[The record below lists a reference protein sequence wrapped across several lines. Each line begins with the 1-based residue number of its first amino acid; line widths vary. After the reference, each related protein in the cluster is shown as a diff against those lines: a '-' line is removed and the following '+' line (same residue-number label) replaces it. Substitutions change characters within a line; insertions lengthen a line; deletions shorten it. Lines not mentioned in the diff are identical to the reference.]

1 MIKEQS
7 GNVIYY
13 VLIAVALL
21 AALSYVVAQSGRGG
35 VSSITKDRAGLI
47 ASEILDY
54 SNMIET
60 AMGQLR
66 LRGCGLEEV
75 SFENS
80 VVDAYDNSFSP
91 SDMSCHIFDLNGGA
105 LNWQSVPQGAKTANI
120 RYEHYYFNATNNKTG
135 TVSSSADLIMFAEV
149 SLDTCAAINR
159 YLNVDPASPPL
170 GDPNGFHFPDDAH
183 AYKGDLSTVSGGIL
197 PYDAYLS
204 GCFQDSSIGNESSGR
219 YYFYKVLAES

>member
-35 VSSITKDRAGLI
+35 FSSITKDRAGLI

-75 SFENS
+75 SFEN
-80 VVDAYDNSFSP
+80 
-91 SDMSCHIFDLNGGA
+91 
-105 LNWQSVPQGAKTANI
+105 
-120 RYEHYYFNATNNKTG
+120 
-135 TVSSSADLIMFAEV
+135 
-149 SLDTCAAINR
+149 
-159 YLNVDPASPPL
+159 
-170 GDPNGFHFPDDAH
+170 
-183 AYKGDLSTVSGGIL
+183 
-197 PYDAYLS
+197 
-204 GCFQDSSIGNESSGR
+204 GCR
-219 YYFYKVLAES
+219 CV